1 MAFDGLQLLFGSL
14 VLVPFAVS
22 AASQINE
29 KAEGRRYCGCA
40 PGYDLLNEHQ
50 IH

>member
-1 MAFDGLQLLFGSL
+1 MALNIFQLLFGSL
-14 VLVPFAVS
+14 VLVALAVS

-40 PGYDLLNEHQ
+40 PGYDLLDQH
-50 IH
+50 